1 LLINTKSDAR
11 LFYLYMSQVIT
22 DKKQIAELLTRGV
35 EKIYPS
41 YQELEKKLLSGEK
54 IRLYCGYDPTA
65 SSLQIGNAVSLN
77 KMAQFQALGHEV
89 IFLIGDFTGLIG
101 DPSDKK
107 SVRQQMTRAEVLAN
121 ARDYQKQ
128 AAAYLKFAGDNPAK
142 LMYNSVWN
150 DKLNFKDL
158 IELASNFT
166 VQQMIQRDMFQER
179 LKEEKP
185 IYLHEFLY
193 PLTQAYDSVAM
204 DVDLEIGGN
213 DQMFNMMCGRDL
225 LKTLKN
231 KEKFVLTVKLLADEN
246 GKKMGK
252 SEGNAI
258 FLNESSNNMY
268 GQAMAWPDGV
278 IIPAFELCTGVSGAE
293 VAAMAHDLQ
302 KNKINP
308 RDLKM
313 KLAWEI
319 TKINHG
325 VQAADEAQESFIQTI
340 QKKEVPADLV
350 SWTAK
355 KDCYNLIDLLV
366 ETKLTDSKSEA
377 RRLIEQGAIKIKES
391 AGDFSVIKDIK
402 KEVEIKGELIIQRG
416 KFHFVKVVR

>member
-1 LLINTKSDAR
+1 
-11 LFYLYMSQVIT
+11 MSKVIT
-22 DKKQIAELLTRGV
+22 DKKRIEELLTRGV
-35 EKIYPS
+35 EKIYPG
-41 YQELEKKLLSGEK
+41 YKELEKKLLSGEK

-65 SSLQIGNAVSLN
+65 TSLQIGNAVSIN
-77 KMAQFQALGHEV
+77 KLAQFQALGHEV

-107 SVRQQMTRAEVLAN
+107 SARQKMTREEVLAN
-121 ARDYQKQ
+121 ASDYKKQ
-128 AAAYLKFAGDNPAK
+128 ASAYLRFDGDNPAK
-142 LMYNSVWN
+142 IMYNSAWN
-150 DKLNFKDL
+150 DQLNFKDL

-179 LKEEKP
+179 LKEERP

-213 DQMFNMMCGRDL
+213 DQMFNMMCGRGL

-231 KEKFVLTVKLLADEN
+231 KEKFVLTLKLLADEQ
-246 GKKMGK
+246 GRKMGK

-278 IIPAFELCTGVSGAE
+278 IIPAFELCTGVSVIE
-293 VAAMAHDLQ
+293 INEMADGL
-302 KNKINP
+302 KNNKVNP

-325 VQAADEAQESFIQTI
+325 EKAANVAQESFIKTI
-340 QKKEVPADLV
+340 QKKEAPADMA
-350 SWTAK
+350 SWTVK
-355 KDCYNLIDLLV
+355 EDKYSLIDLLV
-366 ETKLTDSKSEA
+366 ETKLTESKSEA
-377 RRLIEQGAIKIKES
+377 RRLIEQGAIKVKEG
-391 AGDFSVIKDIK
+391 AKDFLVVKDVK
-402 KEVEIKGELIIQRG
+402 KILEIKSDLVIQRG
-416 KFHFVKVVR
+416 KFHFMKIVR